1 MNESKLNL
9 RLSKVLL
16 TKARREAQRRGVG
29 LSEWIRGL
37 MADEVERRAREVSH
51 PKPDKAG

>member
-9 RLSKVLL
+9 RLSKALL
-16 TKARREAQRRGVG
+16 TKAQREAKRRGVG

-37 MADEVERRAREVSH
+37 IADEVERRAHDLVR
-51 PKPDKAG
+51 PKPDKSR